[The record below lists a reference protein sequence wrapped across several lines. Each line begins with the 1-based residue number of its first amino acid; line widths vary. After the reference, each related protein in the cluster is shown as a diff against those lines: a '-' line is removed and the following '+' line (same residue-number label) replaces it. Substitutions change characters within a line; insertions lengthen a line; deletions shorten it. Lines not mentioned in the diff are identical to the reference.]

1 MTKRRVLKCGQNLS
15 VREKRMKLIYFYI
28 FVSVKLKYEV
38 QNYPKSVELYE
49 NVVVFLQDNFLLQ
62 EIIF

>member
-15 VREKRMKLIYFYI
+15 VREKRMKLVYFYI

-49 NVVVFLQDNFLLQ
+49 NVVIFL
-62 EIIF
+62 